1 MTYLSINGWIAS
13 RANCDKPYDVIC
25 FITFQLIVVTNCV
38 SSQIFG
44 HNPRINCERMCSNI
58 LISNQRQLVWGRFVR
73 LMFVLLFCVLEMFS
87 LLGGG
92 GAKPDV
98 IFEILYVDVYISL
111 SLRAPAFASSR
122 SRATSR
128 LPVVAAMYKAVEPRP
143 LTSSMCPKSCTSQY
157 KQ

>member
-44 HNPRINCERMCSNI
+44 HNPHKNCDKMCSNI

-122 SRATSR
+122 SRATS
-128 LPVVAAMYKAVEPRP
+128 
-143 LTSSMCPKSCTSQY
+143 
-157 KQ
+157 